1 MTSRYGEHEPGV
13 NGDCRRRGQSFG
25 SHLLTAAQLV
35 GIALLVRLAM
45 VSTGMTVVHVPYLDH
60 VVVELHELVRTTAA
74 RFR

>member
-1 MTSRYGEHEPGV
+1 MTSRFGEDEPRADG
-13 NGDCRRRGQSFG
+13 NRRRTGPGFDFY
-25 SHLLTAAQLV
+25 LLTAAQLV

-60 VVVELHELVRTTAA
+60 VVVALHELVWTTAA